1 MFEIFTKDGLISFL
15 YFLPALLICLSIHE
29 FSHAFIAYKLGDKS
43 QKALGKLTLN
53 PLAHIDVW
61 GFLCIALLGF
71 GWGKPVI
78 VDDRNFKNKA
88 RDNMLVA
95 LAGPASNLLMAI
107 IITVIFKFCMNFGLV
122 DFAVSTNTGNILTN
136 MLVLA
141 IQFNVVFGI
150 FNMLPLPPFD
160 GSKVLFYFLPQKY
173 KGIMYMLENYSFYI
187 ILIFLVTGIGGYIIT
202 PLVNVVLKFL
212 SFILFI

>member
-173 KGIMYMLENYSFYI
+173 KGIMYTLENYSFYI